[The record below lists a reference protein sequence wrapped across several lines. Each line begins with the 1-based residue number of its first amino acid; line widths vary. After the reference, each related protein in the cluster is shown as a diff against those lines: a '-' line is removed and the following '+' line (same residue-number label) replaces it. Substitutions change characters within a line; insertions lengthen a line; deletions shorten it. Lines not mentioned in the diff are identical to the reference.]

1 LPKPLCFQAENT
13 GQDNSIEEVG
23 DMGLLSAHIWH
34 NTPFLDDFQYLSGR
48 INHKA
53 IALPEK
59 VIFCDYLT

>member
-1 LPKPLCFQAENT
+1 LPELLCFHAKNA
-13 GQDNSIEEVG
+13 GWDNFIEKVG

-34 NTPFLDDFQYLSGR
+34 NTPLLDDFQYLSGR
-48 INHKA
+48 INHNA